1 MPAKYLISKSISCNV
16 TNLSLAHEQVLYD
29 IFWGTQQH
37 QSSTVA
43 VFQYNPFRLIAFG
56 CTVNLFLISFRPPHR
71 VMKERNPINE
81 QEAMAVET
89 PVTIQIVASA
99 ENTYLLQSCLK
110 DILIDASGCCEYNGY
125 VDQNGYVRVKIE
137 CIVSGQEKQQNWDQL
152 TKLPI

>member
-1 MPAKYLISKSISCNV
+1 MKKFFTTFSVGHSSIKAA
-16 TNLSLAHEQVLYD
+16 LSQFFSRIHFAT
-29 IFWGTQQH
+29 F
-37 QSSTVA
+37 
-43 VFQYNPFRLIAFG
+43 IAFG

-99 ENTYLLQSCLK
+99 ENTYLLQSRLK
-110 DILIDASGCCEYNGY
+110 DILIDASGCCEYIGY